1 MKNCIKCKIEIPE
14 KRLRALPHTG
24 TCVNCSTTGAYKSV
38 TITCG
43 EGEDTWQETKIMSES
58 EYNIYM
64 RTEKKL
70 AQMNGISTASDFDQ
84 IFLTDGPSDVEDIPN
99 FDPMFIEDIPLN
111 IEEEE

>member
-14 KRLRALPHTG
+14 KRLLALPHTV

-64 RTEKKL
+64 RTERKINE
-70 AQMNGISTASDFDQ
+70 MNGIPTISNFDQ
-84 IFLTDGPSDVEDIPN
+84 IFLEDDLSD
-99 FDPMFIEDIPLN
+99 
-111 IEEEE
+111 IEE